1 MNIRNRV
8 LGTSTGYWSMK
19 RIFAAN
25 NANKIIVEEYLQPR
39 SGERI
44 LDVGCG
50 VGDIVNYMGDATYIG
65 VDQNADYIAKAR
77 KKSPNHGTFINA
89 SVEDLP
95 QLDLTGF
102 DKVIIIGV
110 LHHLDDQVVADL
122 MAALPAVM
130 KPGAQ
135 LVVAENV
142 WTPDQA
148 TTARVLIALDR
159 GRNVRSV
166 DGYERFIEPHFDD
179 VRSVFRHD
187 LLRFPYT
194 YVITQAVLRPM
205 MQIDGSDTPGSHD

>member
-1 MNIRNRV
+1 MNIRNRL

-19 RIFAAN
+19 RFFAADS
-25 NANKIIVEEYLQPR
+25 ANRTIVHEYLQPDA
-39 SGERI
+39 GEVI

-50 VGDIVNYMGDATYIG
+50 VGDIVNYMGDATYVGI
-65 VDQNADYIAKAR
+65 DQNLSYINTAK
-77 KKSPNHGTFINA
+77 KKSPNAGTFINA
-89 SVEDLP
+89 SVEELP
-95 QLDLTGF
+95 RLGLAQF
-102 DKVIIIGV
+102 DKVILIGV
-110 LHHLDDQVVADL
+110 LHHLDDPIVADL

-130 KPGAQ
+130 KPDAQ

-166 DGYERFIEPHFDD
+166 DGYERFIAPHFDD
-179 VRSVFRHD
+179 VHSELRHD

-194 YVITQAVLRPM
+194 YVITRATVRQPIRSTDLV
-205 MQIDGSDTPGSHD
+205 T